1 MYPHMILSFALALS
15 FSVCLPSIVEVKH
28 RAHTYR
34 IYCVLRHFLATV
46 YPVCKCV
53 CVLVGSAC
61 TRLIYCAR
69 LSAEDVCVIAY
80 RRIALYVHVNE
91 LEK

>member
-34 IYCVLRHFLATV
+34 IYCVLRHFSGTV

-53 CVLVGSAC
+53 CWLGRHVLDSF
-61 TRLIYCAR
+61 
-69 LSAEDVCVIAY
+69 
-80 RRIALYVHVNE
+80 IALVCLLKMSV
-91 LEK
+91 